1 MVSTA
6 RRRWRCNPARYLFV
20 STLRPKV
27 LWRRLLGYGPTS
39 RPRSRCPLQPTSRD
53 DARRI
58 RAGQTGCNPPAYLKI
73 EMFPAPKPSLT
84 RVMPSA
90 PSTTSGDPGIAHLRV
105 VDADSYTDWE
115 SVYRDNIDR
124 LYRLMY
130 ARVGNR
136 ADAEDLTSEVF
147 RTALGPLKMG
157 LSKGEVRSYLL
168 TTAQT
173 VLASHWRRT
182 LGAPVTSIDPD
193 SAMAELVEPSAPEEP
208 SDAPRRAA
216 QVLAALPERYRRILE
231 LRFLEAC
238 SIKEAAQAMGVSVS
252 NAKVLQHR
260 ALRMA
265 AKAGLEVEQ

>member
-1 MVSTA
+1 MS
-6 RRRWRCNPARYLFV
+6 
-20 STLRPKV
+20 
-27 LWRRLLGYGPTS
+27 PT
-39 RPRSRCPLQPTSRD
+39 
-53 DARRI
+53 
-58 RAGQTGCNPPAYLKI
+58 
-73 EMFPAPKPSLT
+73 PKPSLVVDSPATPCAPDVT
-84 RVMPSA
+84 R
-90 PSTTSGDPGIAHLRV
+90 LRV
-105 VDADSYTDWE
+105 LDADSYTDWE

-147 RTALGPLKMG
+147 RTALGPLK
-157 LSKGEVRSYLL
+157 LASSKGEVRSYLL

-173 VLASHWRRT
+173 VLASHWRHT
-182 LGAPVTSIDPD
+182 LGASVTAIDPESD
-193 SAMAELVEPSAPEEP
+193 LASLVEPSRTEER
-208 SDAPRRAA
+208 SDAPQRARRI
-216 QVLAALPERYRRILE
+216 LSALPDRYRRILE

-265 AKAGLEVEQ
+265 AKAGLEVEL

>member
-1 MVSTA
+1 
-6 RRRWRCNPARYLFV
+6 
-20 STLRPKV
+20 
-27 LWRRLLGYGPTS
+27 
-39 RPRSRCPLQPTSRD
+39 
-53 DARRI
+53 
-58 RAGQTGCNPPAYLKI
+58 
-73 EMFPAPKPSLT
+73 MFPAPKPSPT
-84 RVMPSA
+84 RVTALPNA
-90 PSTTSGDPGIAHLRV
+90 SGVSVARLHV
-105 VDADSYTDWE
+105 VDADRYTDWE

-182 LGAPVTSIDPD
+182 LGAPVTIIDPESD
-193 SAMAELVEPSAPEEP
+193 MNSLAEPSGTEEP
-208 SDAPRRAA
+208 SEAPQRAA
-216 QVLAALPERYRRILE
+216 EILAALPDRYRRILE

-238 SIKEAAQAMGVSVS
+238 SIKEAAQALGVSVS

-265 AKAGLEVEQ
+265 AKVGLDVGQ

>member
-1 MVSTA
+1 
-6 RRRWRCNPARYLFV
+6 
-20 STLRPKV
+20 
-27 LWRRLLGYGPTS
+27 
-39 RPRSRCPLQPTSRD
+39 
-53 DARRI
+53 
-58 RAGQTGCNPPAYLKI
+58 
-73 EMFPAPKPSLT
+73 MFPAPKPSLT
-84 RVMPSA
+84 QVIPSD
-90 PSTTSGDPGIAHLRV
+90 PPTTSGEPGVTHLRV

-115 SVYRDNIDR
+115 SVYRDNVER

-147 RTALGPLKMG
+147 RTALGPLK
-157 LSKGEVRSYLL
+157 LASSKGEVRSYLL

-182 LGAPVTSIDPD
+182 LGAPVTTIDPE
-193 SAMAELVEPSAPEEP
+193 SAMASLAEPSGTVEP
-208 SDAPRRAA
+208 SDAPQQARKI
-216 QVLAALPERYRRILE
+216 LAGLPERYRRILE

>member
-1 MVSTA
+1 
-6 RRRWRCNPARYLFV
+6 
-20 STLRPKV
+20 
-27 LWRRLLGYGPTS
+27 
-39 RPRSRCPLQPTSRD
+39 
-53 DARRI
+53 
-58 RAGQTGCNPPAYLKI
+58 
-73 EMFPAPKPSLT
+73 MFPAPN
-84 RVMPSA
+84 
-90 PSTTSGDPGIAHLRV
+90 PSTTRVADPPSASGKADVARLRV
-105 VDADSYTDWE
+105 VDSDSYTDWE
-115 SVYRDNIDR
+115 SVYRDNINR

-147 RTALGPLKMG
+147 RTALGPLK
-157 LSKGEVRSYLL
+157 LASSKGEVRSYLL

-182 LGAPVTSIDPD
+182 LGASATTIDPESD
-193 SAMAELVEPSAPEEP
+193 MASLVEPSGIEEP
-208 SDAPRRAA
+208 SDAPQRAGRI
-216 QVLAALPERYRRILE
+216 LAALPERYRRILE